1 MTRTELPFLTK
12 IAKASS
18 KSDSIRTTIPKEIA
32 GSFNLE
38 IHDILIWEIDKKLNA
53 VIVKKWDGQQ

>member
-1 MTRTELPFLTK
+1 MSKIELPFLTK

-32 GSFNLE
+32 DVLKLE
-38 IHDILIWEIDKKLNA
+38 IHDVLIWQINGEKITM
-53 VIVKKWDGQQ
+53 KKWDGKQ

>member
-1 MTRTELPFLTK
+1 MSKIELPFLTK

-32 GSFNLE
+32 DRFGLE
-38 IHDILIWEIDKKLNA
+38 IHDVLIWQINDEKITM
-53 VIVKKWDGQQ
+53 KKWDGQQ